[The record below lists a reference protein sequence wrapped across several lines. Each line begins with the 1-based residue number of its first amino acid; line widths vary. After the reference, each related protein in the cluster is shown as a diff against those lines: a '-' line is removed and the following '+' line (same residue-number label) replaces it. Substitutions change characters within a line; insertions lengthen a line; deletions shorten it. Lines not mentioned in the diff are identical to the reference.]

1 MSSQQVCTL
10 KIRVGYDWDKPL
22 LPGTVVCSKY
32 GAFDGGERIGVFL
45 VLYDE
50 QSDAQLSDDKN
61 VIAVKI
67 STKNTCVSNY
77 SIPIDRKLNNFLDD
91 DCIVCCSKLHTLHKK
106 QQIYKVLGQL
116 HPITFKK
123 VFQTYTQ
130 FSSNVQNQLIMN
142 L

>member
-1 MSSQQVCTL
+1 MNNQQPSTL
-10 KIRVGYDWDKPL
+10 KLRIGYDWDKPL

-32 GAFDGGERIGVFL
+32 NTFDGEDRVGVFL

-50 QSDAQLSDDKN
+50 QSDNQLADDKN

-67 STKNTCVSNY
+67 STKNTCAGNY
-77 SIPIDRKLNNFLDD
+77 SVAIDRELNDFFDE

-116 HPITFKK
+116 HSFTFKK
-123 VFQTYTQ
+123 VFQTYSQ
-130 FSSNVQNQLIMN
+130 FNSSLQNQLIMN